1 MDQTVKV
8 KICGTTNLADAQV
21 AAAAGADLI
30 GFILYP
36 KSPRYVT
43 PAAVGAMVA
52 ALRKRG
58 GAPLLVG
65 VFVNEPPDF
74 VAAVLAETGLDLAQL
89 HGDETPADFA
99 PLTGRICKALRPT
112 GLDDALAA
120 AAVWA
125 PLAAPHG
132 PQLLIDAYDTRA
144 YGGTGQKADWSVAA
158 QVAGRY
164 PRTLLAGGLTPANVV
179 DAVQAVRPWGVDV
192 ASGVEVAAG
201 RKDHDKVRAFVRA
214 VRNLQ

>member
-1 MDQTVKV
+1 MIRVKV
-8 KICGTTNLADAQV
+8 CGTTNLDDAQV
-21 AAAAGADLI
+21 AIDAGADML
-30 GFILYP
+30 GFILYS

-52 ALRKRG
+52 ALRKRSG
-58 GAPLLVG
+58 TPLLVG
-65 VFVNEPPDF
+65 VFVNETPDT
-74 VAAVLAETGLDLAQL
+74 VAAMLNETGLDLAQL

-99 PLTGRICKALRPT
+99 SLTGRICKALRPT

-132 PQLLIDAYDTRA
+132 PQLLIDAYDARS
-144 YGGTGQKADWSVAA
+144 YGGTGQKADWTVAA
-158 QVAGRY
+158 LVAGRY
-164 PRTLLAGGLTPANVV
+164 PRMLLAGGLTPDNVA
-179 DAVQAVRPWGVDV
+179 DAVQVVRPWGVDV
-192 ASGVEVAAG
+192 ASGVEVAPG

-214 VRNLQ
+214 VRNPQ